1 MPPKKYY
8 AKKLATAVAIQQFI
22 GAKYLVIVE
31 SPSKCSK
38 IEGYLGDEYRCIASK
53 GHIREIDGL
62 KNIDTKNDFQPT
74 FTLIKEKAD
83 YVKQMREIIMQ
94 FDKSNVILATDDDR
108 EGEAI
113 AWHICQVFGL
123 PESSTQRIVFN
134 EITKP
139 VIQYAVLNPGRINMN
154 LVYAQHAR
162 QILDIIVGFK
172 VSPLLWKKIYHSKS
186 NSLSAGRCQTPA
198 LRLVYDN
205 AKELE
210 ASALEYRYKTTGW
223 FTGSA
228 FDLNHEFETAEST
241 QEFLERSKTHM
252 HMLTIDEPRSKR
264 AGPPKPFNTSRLLQ
278 VASSVLKCSPKQTM
292 QLCQNLYQNGHITY
306 MRTDSAKYSGVFLE
320 QLDKF
325 VTSEFGDKSYLGNL
339 ESIKQTDAT
348 NPHEAIRVTDLT
360 LRELP
365 EGSKEAAMYYLIWR
379 NTVESCMADAI
390 YNSHLA
396 KISAP
401 NRLFYQTVLDIPV
414 FLGWRKLSDKPNAEN
429 NPNSTLLFLRTFAGK
444 PVEYAYVESNV
455 VVRNKH
461 SHYTEASLIQK
472 LEDLGIGRPS
482 TFANLVDTIQDR
494 GYVKCCDV
502 KGVSRKCDN
511 FKLRSKPSILESI
524 QIEKVFG
531 QEKKKL
537 VIQPL
542 GTLCVEFLIKYF
554 QDLFDYSY
562 TKNMELDLDKIAHL
576 DKSAESEWHQL
587 CARCYLDIK
596 RLAGECEKEKE
607 VYKIDEAHELVFQQY
622 GPVIRSRT
630 EDKRSYQYFSLK
642 PDITVDLERAKTG
655 GYKLADLIA
664 ISNENLGSHEG
675 SHVTLRL
682 GKFGPYV
689 EWNDQKI
696 SIRTVDKSLDL
707 IVLEDVVHLLEPKTI
722 LRHVKPRGHIR
733 DLTEDMSVR
742 TGKFG
747 PYVYYKTPKM
757 KNPEFF
763 NLKKFKESPET
774 CPAEFLV
781 AWIEAMYLSS
791 DTKPKKK

>member
-8 AKKLATAVAIQQFI
+8 AKKAVTKIAIQQFI

-62 KNIDTKNDFQPT
+62 KNIDTKNEFQLT
-74 FTLIKEKAD
+74 FTLVKEKEAH
-83 YVKQMREIIMQ
+83 VNQMRDIIRQ

-123 PESSTQRIVFN
+123 EASSTQRIVFN

-139 VIQYAVLNPGRINMN
+139 AIQAAILKPGRINMN
-154 LVYAQHAR
+154 LVYAQQAR
-162 QILDIIVGFK
+162 QALDIIVGFK
-172 VSPLLWKKIYHSKS
+172 ISPVLWKKIYHSKS
-186 NSLSAGRCQTPA
+186 KSLSAGRCQTPA

-210 ASALEYRYKTTGW
+210 TSALEYRYKTTGW
-223 FTGSA
+223 FNGSA
-228 FDLNHEFETAEST
+228 FDLNREFETTDLART
-241 QEFLERSKTHM
+241 FLEQSKTYLHV
-252 HMLTIDEPRSKR
+252 LTIEEPRLKR
-264 AGPPKPFNTSRLLQ
+264 ASPPKPFNTSRLLQ

-292 QLCQNLYQNGHITY
+292 QLCQSLYQNGHITY
-306 MRTDSAKYSGVFLE
+306 MRTDSVKYSGVFLE

-325 VTSEFGDKSYLGNL
+325 VTAEFGDKSYVGNL
-339 ESIKQTDAT
+339 GSIEQTDAT
-348 NPHEAIRVTDLT
+348 NPHEAIRVTDLE
-360 LRELP
+360 LRSLP
-365 EGSKEAAMYYLIWR
+365 DESKEAAMYRLIWR
-379 NTVESCMADAI
+379 NTVESCMSDAV

-401 NRLFYQTVLDIPV
+401 DKFFYQTTLDIPV
-414 FLGWRKLSDKPNAEN
+414 FLGWKKLFDKPNDED

-444 PVEYAYVESNV
+444 LVKYEYVESSV

-482 TFANLVDTIQDR
+482 TFATLVDTIQDR
-494 GYVKCCDV
+494 GYVKCSDV
-502 KGVSRKCDN
+502 KGVSLKCDN
-511 FKLRSKPSILESI
+511 FKLRSNILESI
-524 QIEKVFG
+524 QVEKVFG
-531 QEKKKL
+531 QEKNKI

-542 GTLCVEFLIKYF
+542 GTLCVEFLIQYF

-562 TKNMELDLDKIAHL
+562 TKNMELDLDKIAHF
-576 DKSAESEWHQL
+576 DKSAESEWHKL

-596 RLAGECEKEKE
+596 RLVGECEKEKE
-607 VYKIDEAHELVFQQY
+607 VYKIDELHELVFQQY
-622 GPVIRSRT
+622 GPVIRSKT
-630 EDKRSYQYFSLK
+630 EDKRSYQYYSVK

-655 GYKLADLIA
+655 GYQLSDLIA

-675 SHVTLRL
+675 SNVTLRL

-696 SIRTVDKSLDL
+696 SIRTVEKSLDL
-707 IVLEDVVHLLEPKTI
+707 IVLEDVVHLLEPKVI
-722 LRHVKPRGHIR
+722 LRHVKPKGHVR
-733 DLTEDMSVR
+733 DLTEDMSIR

-763 NLKKFKESPET
+763 NLKKFKESPEM
-774 CPAEFLV
+774 CPAETLV
-781 AWIEAMYLSS
+781 AWIEATYLSS
-791 DTKPKKK
+791 DTRSKKK

>member
-1 MPPKKYY
+1 MLLYKMPPKKYY
-8 AKKLATAVAIQQFI
+8 TKKVATAVAMQQFT

-62 KNIDTKNDFQPT
+62 KNIDTKGNFQPT

-83 YVKQMREIIMQ
+83 HVKQMRDIITQ

-123 PESSTQRIVFN
+123 KECSTQRIVFN

-139 VIQYAVLNPGRINMN
+139 AILAAVLKPGRINMN

-162 QILDIIVGFK
+162 QVLDIIVGFK
-172 VSPLLWKKIYHSKS
+172 ISPLLWKKIYHSKS

-205 AKELE
+205 AKEIERSELE
-210 ASALEYRYKTTGW
+210 TKYKTTGW

-228 FDLNHEFETAEST
+228 FDLNREFDTTEST
-241 QEFLERSKTHM
+241 QKFLEQSKTHL
-252 HMLTIDEPRSKR
+252 HILTIDEPKLKR
-264 AGPPKPFNTSRLLQ
+264 ASPSKPFNTSRLLQ
-278 VASSVLKCSPKQTM
+278 VASNVLKCSPKQSM
-292 QLCQNLYQNGHITY
+292 QLCQTLYQNGLITY

-320 QLDKF
+320 QLDRF
-325 VTSEFGDKSYLGNL
+325 VTSEFGDKSYVGNL
-339 ESIKQTDAT
+339 RTLEQTDAT

-360 LRELP
+360 VRALP
-365 EGSKEAAMYYLIWR
+365 ADSKEASMYRLIWR
-379 NTVESCMADAI
+379 NTVESCMSDAE
-390 YNSHLA
+390 YTSYLV
-396 KISAP
+396 KITAP
-401 NRLFYQTVLDIPV
+401 DKFFYQTTLDIPV
-414 FLGWRKLSDKPNAEN
+414 FLGWKKLFDKPSTED
-429 NPNSTLLFLRTFAGK
+429 NPNSTLLFLRTLLDK
-444 PVEYAYVESNV
+444 PVKYDYIESSV

-482 TFANLVDTIQDR
+482 TFATLVDTIQDR
-494 GYVKCCDV
+494 GYVKCSDV
-502 KGVSRKCDN
+502 NGVSLKCDN
-511 FKLRSKPSILESI
+511 FKLRGNILELMTV
-524 QIEKVFG
+524 EKIFG
-531 QEKKKL
+531 QEKNKL

-542 GTLCVEFLIKYF
+542 GILCVEFLIQHF
-554 QDLFDYSY
+554 QDLFDYGY
-562 TKNMELDLDKIAHL
+562 TKTMESDLDKIATF

-587 CARCYLDIK
+587 CAKCYLDIK
-596 RLAGECEKEKE
+596 RLTNACAKEKE
-607 VYKIDEAHELVFQQY
+607 VYPIDETHELVFQQY
-622 GPVIRSRT
+622 GPVIRSKKEGDRG
-630 EDKRSYQYFSLK
+630 YQYYSVK
-642 PDITVDLERAKTG
+642 PGITIDLEIAKTG
-655 GYKLADLIA
+655 GYQLTDLIA

-675 SHVTLRL
+675 SQVTLRL

-689 EWNDQKI
+689 EWKDQTI
-696 SIRTVDKSLDL
+696 SIRTVDKPLEL
-707 IVLEDVVHLLEPKTI
+707 IILEDVIHLLQPKET
-722 LRHVKPRGHIR
+722 LRHVKPKGHIR
-733 DLTEDMSVR
+733 DLNEDMSVR

-757 KNPEFF
+757 KTPEFF
-763 NLKKFKESPET
+763 NIKKFAEPPET
-774 CPAEFLV
+774 CPSDTLV
-781 AWIEAMYLSS
+781 AWIQTTYLS
-791 DTKPKKK
+791 KKK